1 MQQGLCPWT
10 HWGTKG
16 AFDLLSKEEIGTF
29 SWAYKENTVPVLSF
43 HLSTQVRHRRQTEDA
58 AWLSRLFT
66 IQSSNKS
73 LMPTITGCHCL
84 PPSAEKDSEVAL
96 GFNGKDFH
104 ELLVT
109 GHKQARE
116 SGRTHMEY
124 SPPVMRQSQLFVTL
138 KLSPTTFF
146 LAGLLLERIKEQ
158 PDSTPGWLYNQVS
171 SVGGVVGNRVVC
183 FSLISKSVWGDPLCP
198 KACSDSCLWIQLW
211 MDRMLEA
218 TANILWSCGVYL
230 AQHHPIGQPQAI
242 CGPGHSKCDCCR

>member
-1 MQQGLCPWT
+1 M
-10 HWGTKG
+10 H
-16 AFDLLSKEEIGTF
+16 
-29 SWAYKENTVPVLSF
+29 
-43 HLSTQVRHRRQTEDA
+43 HRRQTEDA
-58 AWLSRLFT
+58 ARLSRLFT

-73 LMPTITGCHCL
+73 LVPTITGCHCL

-96 GFNGKDFH
+96 GFHGKDFH

-158 PDSTPGWLYNQVS
+158 PDSTPG
-171 SVGGVVGNRVVC
+171 
-183 FSLISKSVWGDPLCP
+183 
-198 KACSDSCLWIQLW
+198 
-211 MDRMLEA
+211 
-218 TANILWSCGVYL
+218 
-230 AQHHPIGQPQAI
+230 
-242 CGPGHSKCDCCR
+242 